1 MNPSNLKKQLAM
13 QMMRERMMQQAS
25 HGYAEEQAQFKD
37 FSASELYCPT
47 CKRAMPVREKMLLVL
62 ASGDMFDY
70 VCQKCGTSLGT
81 RTTG

>member
-1 MNPSNLKKQLAM
+1 MHSGNIRRQVAA
-13 QMMRERMMQQAS
+13 QMMRERMARQ
-25 HGYAEEQAQFKD
+25 EDNAQFKQ

-62 ASGDMFDY
+62 SSGDLFDY

-81 RTTG
+81 RTTS